1 MKRIVVIVG
10 PTASGKTA
18 LSIEVAKQFGGEIV
32 SGDSMQIYKLMDIGT
47 AKPTVE
53 ERQGI
58 PHHMIDFLPPEQKYD
73 VASFVRD
80 ARGCIDDIHRRGKL
94 PVLVGGTG
102 LYIDH
107 VVKDTEFEKTDTD
120 AAYRAELEKIAQERG
135 NEYLHRLLAEI
146 DPQAAEKIH
155 PNNVRRVIRAM
166 EVFQTT
172 GKTFT
177 QCNLESIKAPVY
189 DAVWFGLNMPRE
201 LLYDRINRRVDL
213 MMERGLLDEVKTLRA
228 LGVSTQS
235 TAMQAIGYKELLRY
249 LDGECA
255 LEEAVELI
263 KQESRRYAK
272 RQLTWFKRNPDIH
285 WLMLQND
292 YSFTTSCTQCFSILK
307 SLL

>member
-18 LSIEVAKQFGGEIV
+18 LSIEVAKRFDGEIV
-32 SGDSMQIYKLMDIGT
+32 SGDSMQIYRYMDIGT
-47 AKPTVE
+47 AKPALQ

-58 PHHMIDFLPPEQKYD
+58 SHHMIDFLSPEQNYD
-73 VASFVRD
+73 VAGFVRD
-80 ARGCIDDIHRRGKL
+80 ARRCINDIHSRGKL

-107 VVKDTEFEKTDTD
+107 VVKDTEFAEMVTDP
-120 AAYRAELEKIAQERG
+120 AYRQEL
-135 NEYLHRLLAEI
+135 LLLAEKHGNEHLHRVLYEV

-155 PNNVRRVIRAM
+155 ANNVRRVIRAL
-166 EVFQTT
+166 EVFHTT

-177 QCNLESIKAPVY
+177 QCNQQSVKAPVY

-201 LLYDRINRRVDL
+201 ILYERINRRVDL
-213 MMERGLLDEVKTLRA
+213 MMEQGLLDEVKRVLA
-228 LGVSTQS
+228 MGVNTQS
-235 TAMQAIGYKELLRY
+235 TSMQAIGYKELVRY
-249 LDGECA
+249 LNGDYT
-255 LEEAVELI
+255 LSEAVELI

-272 RQLTWFKRNPDIH
+272 RQLTWFKRNPEIH
-285 WLMLQND
+285 WLMLQEG